1 MAKIYI
7 KTQGCSHNYA
17 DSEHMA
23 GLLQASHQL
32 VNDENDADVVLLN
45 TCTVKTPTENEF
57 LRDLKRIN
65 EKNKKIIIGGCIP
78 QADPTRFTEFS
89 RIGTRQLDHISEV
102 VDKTLS
108 GEIVQFLQRN
118 GRPSLATP
126 TLRRNPLIETIPI
139 SLGCLGYC
147 SFCKTKSARGGLSSY
162 PPQEIIDRVRRV
174 TSVGVKEIWLTSQD
188 TGCYGFDCGTSL
200 PKLVEEIVKIEK
212 DFNIRL
218 GMANPEHILQII
230 DDLIGVLKH
239 EKVFK
244 FLHIP
249 VQSGNNDVLHAMK
262 REYTI
267 EQFTEIVTR
276 VRREIPD
283 ITLCTDIICGFPGE
297 TEEQF
302 QDTIKLLKEIQPDSV
317 NISRFWARP
326 QTPAARL
333 PNQIT
338 GKEIKQR
345 SRILKEVFET
355 ISLEKNK
362 RWIDWEGDV
371 LLTEKGA
378 QKPEISGTQKNQR
391 FLLGKDNQ
399 WIGKNYAYKQVV
411 VEGDYQIGDQ
421 IGVQI
426 VAVGTYNLWGEVNE
440 PKI

>member
-23 GLLQASHQL
+23 GLLQQSHEL
-32 VNDENDADVVLLN
+32 VDNEQDAEVVLLN

-89 RIGTRQLDHISEV
+89 RIGTRQLDHIGEV
-102 VDKTLS
+102 VEKTLA
-108 GEIVQFLQRN
+108 GETVQFLQRN
-118 GRPSLATP
+118 GRPSLSTP
-126 TLRRNPLIETIPI
+126 VLRRNPLIETIPI

-162 PPQEIIDRVRRV
+162 PPEEIIDRVRRV
-174 TSVGVKEIWLTSQD
+174 TSAGVKEIWLTSQD

-212 DFNIRL
+212 DFTVRM

-249 VQSGNNDVLHAMK
+249 VQSGNNEILLAMK

-283 ITLCTDIICGFPGE
+283 ITLCTDMICGFPGE

-302 QDTIKLLKEIQPDSV
+302 QDTVRLLQDLQPEAV

-333 PNQIT
+333 PNQIP
-338 GKEIKQR
+338 GRDIKRR
-345 SRILKEVFET
+345 SRIVKEVFET
-355 ISLEKNK
+355 YSKQNNH
-362 RWIDWEGDV
+362 RWIGGVGEI
-371 LLTEKGA
+371 LLTEKG
-378 QKPEISGTQKNQR
+378 KE
-391 FLLGKDNQ
+391 NQ
-399 WIGKNYAYKQVV
+399 WIGKNYAYKQVI
-411 VEGDYQIGDQ
+411 VEGNYQLGDR
-421 IGVQI
+421 VPVKI
-426 VAVGTYNLWGEVNE
+426 VAAGTYDLRGEVLG
-440 PKI
+440 